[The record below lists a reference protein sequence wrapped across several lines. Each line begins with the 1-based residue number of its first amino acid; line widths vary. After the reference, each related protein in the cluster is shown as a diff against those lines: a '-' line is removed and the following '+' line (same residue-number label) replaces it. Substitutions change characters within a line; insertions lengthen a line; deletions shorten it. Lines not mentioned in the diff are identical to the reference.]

1 MIVLWIV
8 LGVLVLF
15 LAVLLVRTLR
25 FTPPVLPAPAP
36 LEEHPNADKAIRHMQ
51 QLIRCRTVSN
61 RDKALEE
68 EAEFDK
74 LYSLLPELFPNVHR
88 VCECVKPSDRSLIF
102 IWKGKSPEKPGVLM
116 AHYDVVPV
124 VESEW
129 EKPAFE
135 ALIEDGVLWGRGT
148 LDTKGTFLG
157 ALEAADN
164 LIAEGFVPAHDLYL
178 CFAGN
183 EEISGY
189 GAPANVDWLEQHGIH
204 PEFVLDEGGAVVEN
218 VFPGVTKPCA
228 VVGIAEKGPMTLRLT
243 VETKGGHA
251 STPPAQSAL
260 GILSAAVARVEAHPF
275 PYTLTAPAAGMFDT
289 LARHSSF
296 LYRMIFAN
304 LWCFS
309 PVLNLICKKGGGELN
324 ALVRTTCAFTM
335 AQGSAAFNVLPNR
348 AWVGAD
354 LRIIPGQTSEST
366 VAALKKT
373 IADDRVQVETVFAD
387 APSIISRMDDEPWQR
402 LQGAIASAWPDAVV
416 SPYLML
422 ACSDSRRYGRISDHV
437 YRFSAM
443 AMSKEE
449 RGMIHGRNERIPL
462 ETMVHTV
469 CFYQHLIRQC

>member
-1 MIVLWIV
+1 MTALWII
-8 LGVLVLF
+8 LGLLVAF
-15 LAVLLVRTLR
+15 LAVILARACLFV
-25 FTPPVLPAPAP
+25 PGKEEPAPA
-36 LEEHPNADKAIRHMQ
+36 LDEHPDEKKIIDHMQ
-51 QLIRCRTVSN
+51 QLIRCKTVSN
-61 RDKALEE
+61 RDKSLED
-68 EAEFDK
+68 EAEFQR
-74 LYSLLPELFPNVHR
+74 LYALLPTLFPHVYEA
-88 VCECVKPSDRSLIF
+88 CECFTPSDRSLIYA
-102 IWKGKSPEKPGVLM
+102 WKGKSSEKPGVLM

-124 VESEW
+124 VQEEW
-129 EKPAFE
+129 SKPAFE
-135 ALIEDGVLWGRGT
+135 AIIEDGVMWGRGT

-204 PEFVLDEGGAVVEN
+204 PEFVLDEGGAVVEG
-218 VFPGVTKPCA
+218 VFPGVKQRCA

-251 STPPAQSAL
+251 STPPAQSAI

-275 PYTLTAPAAGMFDT
+275 PFTITKPAAGMFDT
-289 LARHSSF
+289 LARRSTF
-296 LYRMIFAN
+296 LYRLIFAN
-304 LWCFS
+304 LWCFG
-309 PVLNLICKKGGGELN
+309 PVLNLICKKSGGELN

-335 AQGSAAFNVLPNR
+335 AKGSDAFNVLPHK

-354 LRIIPGQTSEST
+354 LRIIPGQTPEST
-366 VAALKKT
+366 IAELKKKLG
-373 IADDRVQVETVFAD
+373 DDRVQVEKVFGD
-387 APSIISRMDDEPWQR
+387 EPSIISRMDDEPWQR
-402 LQGAIASAWPDAVV
+402 LCGAVSAAWPDAVV

-443 AMSKEE
+443 FMSKEE
-449 RGMIHGRNERIPL
+449 RGMIHGKDERIPL
-462 ETMVHTV
+462 ETLTHTV
-469 CFYQHLIRQC
+469 KFYQNLIRRC